1 MENISRTYAVFYK
14 KGVWP
19 WTAAKAG
26 RSVGKIEFYM
36 KRPIF
41 IAWTGLV
48 LGEAAALAF
57 GKSGFFL
64 LALFSLLYVV
74 LIYTGRKQSL
84 FFSRFL
90 RHFCPESPRVKGW
103 KAGMILMGLFMILG
117 LVRYLAEGEPDQVEL
132 LLSHAQQAGE
142 TCLEGSLEGR
152 VEAVQISSTG
162 KILVM
167 SPGTVF
173 HFGKKVWPC
182 SYRCRVTGTED
193 GNKTDREEVCPDD
206 RILLG
211 GKLMACSEVENPGE
225 FPAKDYYYANG
236 IRYIL
241 MAESL
246 TSMDRP
252 PFSVSRTAFLFGRQL
267 ASIYEKC
274 VTERERGLFKAMVL
288 GDKSEL
294 SEEIRELYEENGV
307 AHLLAISGLHVSVI
321 GGWIFARLRKRG
333 AGYGLSCLS
342 GGLLLAA
349 YGSMVGF
356 GSSVTRATAM
366 YLIFLLS
373 QYCGADYDIPSSLAF
388 AGCVL
393 LLSSPLRIRES
404 GSILS
409 FASVFAIGMV
419 CPWVKEKLKQR
430 SKASDKT
437 GEMTVMDWEL
447 WLRARLG
454 LTLKKGRLPLTVLF
468 LDQLSVSLVISLVT
482 VPLLLRFFYGW
493 SPYSILLNLIVL
505 PAMMPVMLSA
515 LGGGLAGSLISL
527 WSIPVGIRVGFA
539 LCLPAGM
546 ILRLFDCLF
555 RGVRALPFSYL
566 LTGCPPIWQ
575 VVLLYCVEAGAAW
588 LWYRRNWRQLA
599 AIGAALC
606 MAMVMNPGRAL
617 KMTML
622 SVGQG
627 ECILLRMPGGISMLV
642 DGGSSSRK
650 EIGKYVIRPALKYYG
665 VRQLDFVLITHMDD
679 DHISGIKE
687 LLEKDFPVRN
697 LIVPQ
702 MGEAEK
708 KDEHFLRMAALA
720 EEKEIRVHRIQQG
733 NRILCGR
740 VRFSC
745 LSPWPGLTSEDRN
758 AYSVVLYLEYGAFD
772 ALLTGDVEGEQEEQ
786 LLLWIREYENRLR
799 EPLLPGLKDG
809 LSLLKVAHHGSRHS
823 SLSDFLEVFRPRT
836 AEISAGKNNRY
847 GHPHKETLDR
857 LKTAGVPPDE
867 IYATPWA
874 GAVELETDGTNF
886 RIGYWR
892 D

>member
-1 MENISRTYAVFYK
+1 M
-14 KGVWP
+14 
-19 WTAAKAG
+19 
-26 RSVGKIEFYM
+26 
-36 KRPIF
+36 
-41 IAWTGLV
+41 
-48 LGEAAALAF
+48 LGEAAALVF
-57 GKSGFFL
+57 GKKGFFL
-64 LALFSLLYVV
+64 LALFSLLYVF
-74 LIYTGRKQSL
+74 LMYTGRKQSL
-84 FFSRFL
+84 FFSRFFEHFYL
-90 RHFCPESPRVKGW
+90 RSPGVKGW
-103 KAGMILMGLFMILG
+103 RAGMILMGLFLMLG
-117 LVRYLAEGEPDQVEL
+117 LVRFLAEEEPDQVEI
-132 LLSHAQQAGE
+132 LLSQALQAGE

-162 KILVM
+162 KVLVM
-167 SPGTVF
+167 SPGAVF
-173 HFGKKVWPC
+173 HSGKRVWSC
-182 SYRCRVTGTED
+182 SYRCRVTGAGD
-193 GNKTDREEVCPDD
+193 GKKTRTGDGKETGAGDGKETDWEEVCPDD
-206 RILLG
+206 QLFLT
-211 GKLMACSEVENPGE
+211 GKLKACSEVENPGE

-241 MAESL
+241 MVESQIPV
-246 TSMDRP
+246 DRP

-267 ASIYEKC
+267 ASIYEDC
-274 VTERERGLFKAMVL
+274 VSEKERGLFKAMVL

-294 SEEIRELYEENGV
+294 SEEVRELYEENGV

-333 AGYGLSCLS
+333 VGYGLSCLS
-342 GGLLLAA
+342 GGLLLAV

-373 QYCGADYDIPSSLAF
+373 QYYGADYDIPSSLAF
-388 AGCVL
+388 AGSVL

-419 CPWVKEKLKQR
+419 CPWVKEKRESR
-430 SKASDKT
+430 SKDAGKEGELTVKDWEIWLREKT
-437 GEMTVMDWEL
+437 GL
-447 WLRARLG
+447 A
-454 LTLKKGRLPLTVLF
+454 LKKGHPPLTVRF
-468 LDQLSVSLVISLVT
+468 FDQLSVSLVISMVT

-515 LGGGLAGSLISL
+515 LGGGVAGSLISL
-527 WSIPVGIRVGFA
+527 WSRPFGIKAGFV
-539 LCLPAGM
+539 LCLPAE
-546 ILRLFDCLF
+546 ILLRLFDCLF
-555 RGVRALPFSYL
+555 RGVRRLPFSYL
-566 LTGCPPIWQ
+566 LTGCPAIWQ
-575 VVLLYCVEAGAAW
+575 MVLLYGIEIGAAW
-588 LWYRRNWRQLA
+588 LWYRRSWRQLA
-599 AIGAALC
+599 AMGAVLC
-606 MAMVMNPGRAL
+606 IVMIMNPGRSL

-627 ECILLRMPGGISMLV
+627 ECILLRLPGGTCMMV

-650 EIGKYVIRPALKYYG
+650 EIGKYVICPALKYYG
-665 VRQLDFVLITHMDD
+665 VSQLDFVLITHMDD
-679 DHISGIKE
+679 DHISGIRE
-687 LLEKDFPVRN
+687 LLEKDCPIRN

-702 MGEAEK
+702 MGQAEE
-708 KDEHFLRMAALA
+708 KDTHFLRMVALA
-720 EEKEIRVHRIQQG
+720 EGKGVRVHRIQQG
-733 NRILCGR
+733 NQLPCGQ

-745 LSPWPGLTSEDRN
+745 LSPWPGLAAENRN

-772 ALLTGDVEGEQEEQ
+772 ALLTGDLEGDQEEQ
-786 LLLWIREYENRLR
+786 LVLWIRNYENRKK

-809 LSLLKVAHHGSRHS
+809 LSLLKVAHHGSSHS
-823 SLSDFLEVFRPRT
+823 SLSDFLNLFKPWT
-836 AEISAGKNNRY
+836 AIISAGKNNHY

-857 LKTAGVPPDE
+857 LKAAGVPPDE

-874 GAVELETDGTNF
+874 GAVELETDGTRF